1 MNKIVN
7 FLGGALLGALAGA
20 AAVLLLTPK
29 SGETLRMGIR
39 KEVDAILEEGRRAS
53 NARRVELEAQL
64 SQMRGGFRPGPRQ
77 LRPGWRQL
85 QRPVVRDDGSAPVA
99 PTRRHIS

>member
-7 FLGGALLGALAGA
+7 CLGGALLGALAGA

-64 SQMRGGFRPGPRQ
+64 AQMRG
-77 LRPGWRQL
+77 
-85 QRPVVRDDGSAPVA
+85 DAKEDS
-99 PTRRHIS
+99 TKES